1 LPHPANLTEIAYCR
15 HLSLQYPVRIG
26 LVGQA
31 TEAKGVTPFLETAT
45 LLKQQYGER
54 IEFYLVGRVFD
65 GDDVARF
72 AHLDGPVSMED
83 LGRED
88 FRDLL
93 GRLHFV
99 FLPLQPE
106 YYRLAASGALLD
118 AITWLKPVIA
128 TSVPIVSDIFAR
140 YGDIGYLCNSTIE
153 MQQALRTVLT
163 KMDSVRYA
171 GEVEAMRQVR
181 EARLPAMLA
190 QAVGSILRTHFHELA
205 TT

>member
-1 LPHPANLTEIAYCR
+1 
-15 HLSLQYPVRIG
+15 
-26 LVGQA
+26 
-31 TEAKGVTPFLETAT
+31 
-45 LLKQQYGER
+45 
-54 IEFYLVGRVFD
+54 
-65 GDDVARF
+65 
-72 AHLDGPVSMED
+72 
-83 LGRED
+83 
-88 FRDLL
+88 
-93 GRLHFV
+93 V

-140 YGDIGYLCNSTIE
+140 YGDIGYLCDSTTD